1 MNARSF
7 FIATLLSISL
17 AVIVPFAWAEVLD
30 DFPLDL
36 KDRSRHH
43 VRVFIVHGTFGGDA
57 EWPWD
62 LPGKTSFAS
71 ELKKALGN
79 RSTIHEFHWSSQNKH
94 DSRDRAASNLAEMI
108 DELSRRKDRVVILG
122 HSHGGNVA
130 LLAAS
135 RVKHP
140 IDTVVCLS
148 TPHVYLVME
157 NQQKQR
163 VPLPVYCP
171 PQSLARIREIITLT
185 PSADKV
191 PDFWAGIA
199 DGLND
204 DDALRMT
211 MPWRMKQ
218 TLKLRNVSA
227 WWRDVLFE
235 KTGILDEIVNLDTRH
250 DLLLTNHNYR
260 YLSDVRGKAAPH
272 DAVHSCRLGCILG
285 HVIRCGMTDSVSQ
298 YLSTIRQR
306 EPSDFGLPVDPRVLQ
321 DRRDQ
326 WYTGITHP
334 QLETDMRITSATLK
348 VSPHSN
354 FGDRKP
360 DLYFRILDDQGRE
373 LLQAADAPGG
383 HQARWTS
390 ADLGQLLPVLRSGQI
405 DIWDDDLNGD
415 DKIGD
420 TLSFDLNFKPGQFQL
435 RQEYKTRE
443 FTLTLTWQRLH
454 E

>member
-1 MNARSF
+1 MIARSF
-7 FIATLLSISL
+7 IIATLFCICHAMIS
-17 AVIVPFAWAEVLD
+17 PFSCAAGPD

-36 KDRSRHH
+36 KNRSRRH

-57 EWPWD
+57 EWPWE

-71 ELKKALGN
+71 ELKNSLGDN
-79 RSTIHEFHWSSQNKH
+79 STIHEFHWSSQNTH
-94 DSRDRAASNLAEMI
+94 ASRDRAASNLAEMI
-108 DELSRRKDRVVILG
+108 NEFSRKKDRVVILG

-130 LLAAS
+130 LLSAA
-135 RVKHP
+135 RVTQP
-140 IDTVVCLS
+140 VDTVLCLS

-157 NQQKQR
+157 DEKKRR

-171 PQSLARIREIITLT
+171 PESLARIGDIITLT
-185 PSADKV
+185 PSTDDV

-211 MPWRMKQ
+211 RSWRKGQ
-218 TLKLRNVSA
+218 TLKLLNVSGPA
-227 WWRDVLFE
+227 RDVLLE

-250 DLLLTNHNYR
+250 DLIITNHNYR
-260 YLSDVRGKAAPH
+260 YLSDVRGTVDSH
-272 DAVHSCRLGCILG
+272 TAVHSCRMGCILG
-285 HVIRCGMTDSVSQ
+285 HVIRGGMTESVSQ
-298 YLSTIRQR
+298 YLPTIRQR
-306 EPSDFGLPVDPRVLQ
+306 APSDFGLPVDPGVLQ
-321 DRRDQ
+321 EKRERR
-326 WYTGITHP
+326 YAGMAHP

-354 FGDRKP
+354 LGETNP
-360 DLYFRILDDQGRE
+360 DLYFRILDDQGSE
-373 LLQAADAPGG
+373 LLQVADAPGG
-383 HQARWTS
+383 HEARWTS
-390 ADLGQLLPVLRSGQI
+390 EDLGQLLPVLRSGQI
-405 DIWDDDLNGD
+405 DVWDDDPNGD
-415 DKIGD
+415 DKIGE
-420 TLSFDLNFKPGQFQL
+420 TLSFKLSFKPRQFQL